1 MRSPP
6 AVGWSDMMQANPKNE
21 HWFRRDPQ
29 KIGIL
34 TSTWQS
40 VAEITDSRTPPIGE
54 KNPRLPD

>member
-6 AVGWSDMMQANPKNE
+6 AVGWSGDIQANPKNE
-21 HWFRRDPQ
+21 HRFRRDPQ

-40 VAEITDSRTPPIGE
+40 AAEIMDS
-54 KNPRLPD
+54 